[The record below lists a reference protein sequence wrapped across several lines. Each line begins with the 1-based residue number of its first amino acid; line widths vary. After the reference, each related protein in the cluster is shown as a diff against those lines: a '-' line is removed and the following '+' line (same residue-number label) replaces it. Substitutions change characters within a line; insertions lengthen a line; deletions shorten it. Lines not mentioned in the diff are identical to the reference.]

1 MTTIRD
7 IAKLS
12 GCSVATVSR
21 VLNNHPYVSEE
32 KRQKILALIKELD
45 YIPNI
50 KARNLS
56 IGVSKHIAVMI
67 PFANHSYTDKI
78 VSGILKSA
86 FEAGYKVTLLP
97 TNYDPTIEKRYLDEL
112 AAQAWDGMI
121 ITSKKLSFE
130 TISHYLKY
138 APIVCCEDTG
148 SYPISC
154 VAIDRKRS
162 YHELFTVL
170 KEKGYRNIGLIVGRA
185 AKDSASTSIVLNTY
199 RAVIGRKDDTL
210 IVRNCR
216 TFEDGV
222 KAGAYFAAI
231 KSLDVIVT
239 NGDDVAAGV
248 LQNEALNQIE
258 VIGEENLLPSRLL
271 NFSTVD
277 HHLDQCGEVAFHLLF
292 ETKKKTISIPH
303 TYIERNKK

>member
-12 GCSVATVSR
+12 GYSVATVSR

-32 KRQKILALIKELD
+32 KRRKILALVKELD

-67 PFANHSYTDKI
+67 PFATHPCTDKI
-78 VSGILKSA
+78 VSGILSAA

-130 TISHYLKY
+130 VISSYLKY
-138 APIVCCEDTG
+138 APIVCCEETG
-148 SYPISC
+148 DYPLSC
-154 VAIDRKRS
+154 VAIDRRKS
-162 YHELFTVL
+162 YHELFTAL
-170 KEKGYRNIGLIVGRA
+170 IEKGYRNIGLIVGRA
-185 AKDSASTSIVLNTY
+185 AKDSASTSVVLDTY
-199 RAVIGRKDDTL
+199 RSVTGRKDDTY
-210 IVRNCR
+210 IVKNCR

-222 KAGAYFAAI
+222 KAGDYFATL
-231 KSLDVIVT
+231 KSLEAIVT

-248 LQNEALNQIE
+248 LQNDALTSIDI
-258 VIGEENLLPSRLL
+258 IGEENLLPSRLL

-277 HHLDQCGEVAFHLLF
+277 HHLDQCGEAAFHLLF
-292 ETKKKTISIPH
+292 EKKKKTITIPH
-303 TYIERNKK
+303 TYIERNKR

>member
-12 GCSVATVSR
+12 GYSVATVSR

-32 KRQKILALIKELD
+32 KRQKILALMKELD

-67 PFANHSYTDKI
+67 PFANHSCTDKI
-78 VSGILKSA
+78 VSGILSAA

-97 TNYDPTIEKRYLDEL
+97 TNYDPTIEKHYLDEL

-130 TISHYLKY
+130 VIAHYLKY
-138 APIVCCEDTG
+138 APIVCCEETG
-148 SYPISC
+148 DYPLSC
-154 VAIDRKRS
+154 VAINRRKS
-162 YHELFTVL
+162 YHELFTTL
-170 KEKGYRNIGLIVGRA
+170 IEKGYHNIGLIVGRD
-185 AKDSASTSIVLNTY
+185 AKDSASTSVVLETY
-199 RAVIGRKDDTL
+199 RSVTGRKDDAF
-210 IVRNCR
+210 IVTNCR

-222 KAGAYFAAI
+222 KAGDYFATL
-231 KSLDVIVT
+231 KSLDAIVT

-248 LQNEALNQIE
+248 LQNDALTSIE
-258 VIGEENLLPSRLL
+258 VIGEENLLPSSLL

-277 HHLDQCGEVAFHLLF
+277 HHLDQCGEAAFHLLF
-292 ETKKKTISIPH
+292 EKKKTTITIPH
-303 TYIERNKK
+303 TYIERNKR